1 MWQCLAVYLAGSFA
15 ALQIVDVLT
24 NNMGLPDW
32 VFPFALVLLVIG
44 LPIVLA
50 TAIVQDRLPG
60 QASPPRADRRAPEPG
75 DYASPRAARRD
86 ATGSYEAPPAKNPS
100 RADHRRSAG
109 SDTRSAP
116 VQDADG
122 SGGTRHRLFTWK
134 NALGGG
140 ALAAVLLFVVTAG
153 FMYMRTNGIGPA
165 GTLVAKGVI
174 DERSPVIVA
183 EFESSEEDADLA
195 RAMTEAFRI
204 DFSQT
209 RIVKLVEPG
218 RVSEALRR
226 MELDPSTP
234 LTPDIAR
241 RLARREGIPAVIGG
255 SFSRVPGGFVL
266 TGRIE
271 DPAGTVL
278 VSHRETASDSTAVLP
293 AIDALSEKLRE
304 RLGESFTSLRADAP
318 LERVTT
324 SSLRALEL
332 YSQAIRTIEYDGDEE
347 AGIRLLEE
355 ALEADPEF
363 ASAWRKLGVSIRNLR
378 GSTARLQEALTRAY
392 ELRDRLTP
400 RERYLA
406 EASYHTEVTMDFQR
420 AIDAYERM
428 LDLDPN
434 DAWALN
440 NVAILYGELGDLE
453 RDLELTERAA
463 ALDTS
468 ATSVGNVAMKYLEA
482 RRIDEADSVVS
493 FLRARFPT
501 DHRVVWMPV
510 LVAVHREDY
519 AAAESLARAAVG
531 EADGVGRIGALWA
544 LHGVLMTT
552 GRLRE
557 ANDIVDRAARLA
569 GDLGFPGSEYDAVW
583 PRFWEQIIVHEDP
596 GAARR
601 VVEGVLRAAPLE
613 ELDPLDRPYLGL
625 AGLYGRLGDA
635 ERARQLVAE
644 FKRAVPDA
652 PRARWEDDEQFIEA
666 DLALADGRWDDA
678 VAGYEAWARLEP
690 GCLDCMSYN
699 LAVAHDSAGRADTA
713 LALYEKEIDRTGP
726 PRMRQRATT
735 LGPTLERMAE
745 LYDQQGDLDRAAA
758 YYSRLAD
765 LWAEADPELQ
775 PRVERA
781 RARAEEI
788 VRDRG

>member
-1 MWQCLAVYLAGSFA
+1 
-15 ALQIVDVLT
+15 
-24 NNMGLPDW
+24 MGLPDW
-32 VFPFALVLLVIG
+32 VFPFAIALLVIG

-60 QASPPRADRRAPEPG
+60 QSVSPPRLSRRAPEPG
-75 DYASPRAARRD
+75 DYVSSLGRKRD
-86 ATGSYEAPPAKNPS
+86 ATGSYEPPASSDRPRDGRPTADVPS
-100 RADHRRSAG
+100 G
-109 SDTRSAP
+109 SSSTDSS
-116 VQDADG
+116 DG
-122 SGGTRHRLFTWK
+122 ARHRLFTWK

-140 ALAAVLLFVVTAG
+140 ALAALSLFVVTAG

-183 EFESSEEDADLA
+183 EFESSDQDAELA

-209 RIVKLVEPG
+209 RIVRLLEPA
-218 RVSEALRR
+218 RVTEALRR
-226 MELDPSTP
+226 MELDPTTV
-234 LTPDIAR
+234 LTPDVAR
-241 RLARREGIPAVIGG
+241 RLARREGIPAVISG
-255 SFSRVPGGFVL
+255 SFARVPGGFVL

-271 DPAGTVL
+271 DPEGTVL
-278 VSHRETASDSTAVLP
+278 VSHRETAADSSRVLP

-332 YSQAIRTIEYDGDEE
+332 YSEAIRTIEYDGDEE

-363 ASAWRKLGVSIRNLR
+363 ASAWRKLGVGIRNLR
-378 GSTARLQEALTRAY
+378 GSTERLQEALTRAY

-406 EASYHTEVTMDFQR
+406 EAAYHDGVTMDYQR

-428 LDLDPN
+428 LDMDPN

-440 NVAILYGELGDLE
+440 NVAILYGELGDSE

-463 ALDTS
+463 TLDTS
-468 ATSVGNVAMKYLEA
+468 ATSVGNLAMKYLKA

-493 FLRARFPT
+493 FLRVRYPT

-519 AAAESLARAAVG
+519 EAAESLAREAI
-531 EADGVGRIGALWA
+531 ESADGVGRVGALWA
-544 LHGVLMTT
+544 LHGVLKTT

-557 ANDIVDRAARLA
+557 ADDVAARAARLA
-569 GDLGFPGSEYDAVW
+569 GDLGFPGSEYDVVW
-583 PRFWEQIIVHEDP
+583 PRFWTHVVVQDDHD
-596 GAARR
+596 AARR
-601 VVEGVLRAAPLE
+601 EIERVLAAAPLE
-613 ELDPLDRPYLGL
+613 ELAPLNRPYLGL
-625 AGLYGRLGDA
+625 AELFARLGDA
-635 ERARQLVAE
+635 PRARELITA
-644 FKRAVPDA
+644 FKDAVPNA
-652 PRARWEDDEQFIEA
+652 PRARWEDDEQLVEA
-666 DLALADGRWDDA
+666 HLALAAGRWDDA

-690 GCLDCMSYN
+690 GCLDCMAYA

-726 PRMRQRATT
+726 RRLRQRSTT
-735 LGPTLERMAE
+735 LGPTLGRIAE
-745 LYDQQGDLDRAAA
+745 LYEERGELDRAAA

-765 LWAEADPELQ
+765 LWADADPELQ
-775 PRVERA
+775 PRVEWA

-788 VRDRG
+788 IRQRG

>member
-1 MWQCLAVYLAGSFA
+1 
-15 ALQIVDVLT
+15 
-24 NNMGLPDW
+24 MGLPDW
-32 VFPFALVLLVIG
+32 VFPFAIVLLVLG
-44 LPIVLA
+44 LPVVLA
-50 TAIVQDRLPG
+50 TAIIQDRLPG
-60 QASPPRADRRAPEPG
+60 QDAAMPGSPRDRAPEPG
-75 DYASPRAARRD
+75 EYAS
-86 ATGSYEAPPAKNPS
+86 
-100 RADHRRSAG
+100 
-109 SDTRSAP
+109 TRSSSAP
-116 VQDADG
+116 MRNVAAESAAPAPEPAVSSDESEGAH
-122 SGGTRHRLFTWK
+122 HRLFTWR

-140 ALAAVLLFVVTAG
+140 ALAFLFLAVVTGG
-153 FMYMRTNGIGPA
+153 FMFMRTNGIGPA

-174 DERSPVIVA
+174 DERSPVIIA
-183 EFESSEEDADLA
+183 EFESSEADAELA

-209 RIVKLVEPG
+209 QIVRLLEPA
-218 RVSEALRR
+218 RVGEALRR
-226 MELDPSTP
+226 MELDPTTP
-234 LTPDIAR
+234 LTPDVAR

-266 TGRIE
+266 AGRIE
-271 DPAGTVL
+271 DPEGTVL
-278 VSHRETASDSTAVLP
+278 ASHRETAADSSEVLP

-332 YSQAIRTIEYDGDEE
+332 YSEAIRTIEYDGDEE

-355 ALEADPEF
+355 ALEEDPEF
-363 ASAWRKLGVSIRNLR
+363 ASAWRKLGVSVRNLR
-378 GSTARLQEALTRAY
+378 GSNARLQEALTRAY
-392 ELRDRLTP
+392 DLRDRLTP

-406 EASYHTEVTMDFQR
+406 EASYHSSVTMDFQR

-440 NVAILYGELGDLE
+440 NVAILYGELGDFA

-468 ATSVGNVAMKYLEA
+468 ATSVGNLAIKYLEA
-482 RRIDEADSVVS
+482 RRIAEADSVVG

-501 DHRVVWMPV
+501 DHRAVWMPV

-519 AAAESLARAAVG
+519 DAAEALAREAID

-544 LHGVLMTT
+544 LHGVLKTT

-557 ANDIVDRAARLA
+557 ANETSGQAARLA
-569 GDLGFPGSEYDAVW
+569 GDLGFPGSEYDVVW
-583 PRFWEQIIVHEDP
+583 PRFWEQVIVREDP

-601 VVEGVLRAAPLE
+601 EIERVLQAAPLE
-613 ELDPLDRPYLGL
+613 GLDPLNRPYLGL
-625 AGLYGRLGDA
+625 AGLYARLGDA
-635 ERARQLVAE
+635 VRARQLVAE
-644 FKRAVPDA
+644 FKQAVPDA

-666 DLALADGRWDDA
+666 DLALVAGRWDDA

-690 GCLDCMSYN
+690 GCLDCTAYA

-726 PRMRQRATT
+726 PRLRQRSTT
-735 LGPTLERMAE
+735 LGPTLERIAE
-745 LYDQQGDLDRAAA
+745 LYEQQGELDRAAA
-758 YYSRLAD
+758 YYNRFAD
-765 LWAEADPELQ
+765 LWADADPELQ
-775 PRVERA
+775 PRVAAA

-788 VRDRG
+788 VRARG